1 MGKNSTRKRGKSE
14 KRNAEKGKSEKGKVM
29 TIPQL
34 RKAFESVNSETK
46 KLLEKHP
53 INDESINLFK
63 KIWKKCFG
71 KVIDNQTA
79 ESYLRLQAKA
89 SKGKRG
95 KTYKKQKGGVAPLDY
110 MVRPGLDGSQG
121 TVQGVYGSFLP
132 YLSSELGVHGNMT
145 NNIAMDSDCGIVNTS
160 PTVAFDMGSNK
171 VGGGFGD
178 LLQGRLIGST
188 VPPSLLQDI
197 QDVTLQRPL
206 GASPDPTQTKY
217 QNP

>member
-1 MGKNSTRKRGKSE
+1 MGKNSTRKRGKTE
-14 KRNAEKGKSEKGKVM
+14 KRNTEKAKVL

-53 INDESINLFK
+53 INDESIASFK
-63 KIWKKCFG
+63 KLWKKSFG

-79 ESYLRLQAKA
+79 ESYLRLQSKT

-95 KTYKKQKGGVAPLDY
+95 KTHRKQKGGVAPVDY
-110 MVRPGLDGSQG
+110 MLRPGLDGSQG

-132 YLSSELGVHGNMT
+132 YVSSELGVHGNMT

-188 VPPSLLQDI
+188 VPSSILQDM
-197 QDVTLQRPL
+197 QDVSLQRPL